1 MLVKLSPYMY
11 LRGQSS
17 VDWALIGDFK
27 EPMFLFGC
35 QRATDLNVSFDA
47 IEQSL
52 LCVAI
57 AAVRCMLSRVAKG
70 DGDGF

>member
-1 MLVKLSPYMY
+1 MY
-11 LRGQSS
+11 LGGQCS

-52 LCVAI
+52 LFVAV
-57 AAVRCMLSRVAKG
+57 AAIPCILSRVAKG